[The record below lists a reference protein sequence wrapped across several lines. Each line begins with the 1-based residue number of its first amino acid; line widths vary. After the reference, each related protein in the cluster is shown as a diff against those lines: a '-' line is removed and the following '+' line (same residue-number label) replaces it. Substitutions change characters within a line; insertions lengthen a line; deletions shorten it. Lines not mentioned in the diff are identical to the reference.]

1 MSRDYKNIRNKNKA
15 GSQEKNKS
23 NLFSFLVGL
32 TLGAFIT
39 GSIFLNQHK
48 QIVDVESSAIF
59 IDKNNTEDKEDNEKN
74 INTEITFDF
83 PTMLEERQVA
93 KIPEKKY
100 KDEIIATI
108 ETNKDKSH
116 TIYILQV
123 GSFKKF
129 KSADALKARLA
140 FSGLSA
146 YIQKKDIIGMGVS
159 FRVFVGPF
167 KDKEKLDE
175 IKTILAAND
184 VNSVISIEQK
194 IESKSMWYLSWI
206 KQKILIVS
214 PNIKLT

>member
-32 TLGAFIT
+32 ALGAFIT

-59 IDKNNTEDKEDNEKN
+59 IDKNNTEDKENNEKN

-100 KDEIIATI
+100 KDEIIETI
-108 ETNKDKSH
+108 ETNEDKSH
-116 TIYILQV
+116 TIYILQI

-194 IESKSMWYLSWI
+194 IESKSM
-206 KQKILIVS
+206 
-214 PNIKLT
+214 

>member
-1 MSRDYKNIRNKNKA
+1 MSRDYKNIRNKNKS

-23 NLFSFLVGL
+23 NLLSFLVGL
-32 TLGAFIT
+32 ALGAFIT
-39 GSIFLNQHK
+39 GSIFLNQQK
-48 QIVDVESSAIF
+48 KVVNMESSAIF
-59 IDKNNTEDKEDNEKN
+59 IDKNNIEDKKNNEKN
-74 INTEITFDF
+74 SNTEITFDF

-100 KDEIIATI
+100 KDETI
-108 ETNKDKSH
+108 ETIETDEDKSH

-194 IESKSMWYLSWI
+194 IESKSM
-206 KQKILIVS
+206 
-214 PNIKLT
+214 

>member
-15 GSQEKNKS
+15 GSQEKNNS

-59 IDKNNTEDKEDNEKN
+59 IDKNNTEDKENNEKN

-167 KDKEKLDE
+167 KDKENLDE

-194 IESKSMWYLSWI
+194 IESKSM
-206 KQKILIVS
+206 
-214 PNIKLT
+214 

>member
-59 IDKNNTEDKEDNEKN
+59 IDKNNTEDKENNEKN

-167 KDKEKLDE
+167 HDKEKLNE

-184 VNSVISIEQK
+184 INSVISIDQK
-194 IESKSMWYLSWI
+194 IESKSM
-206 KQKILIVS
+206 
-214 PNIKLT
+214 

>member
-15 GSQEKNKS
+15 GAQEKNKS

-59 IDKNNTEDKEDNEKN
+59 IDKNNTEDKENNEKN

-100 KDEIIATI
+100 KDEIIETI

-167 KDKEKLDE
+167 NDKEKLNE

-184 VNSVISIEQK
+184 INSVISIEQK
-194 IESKSMWYLSWI
+194 IESKSM
-206 KQKILIVS
+206 
-214 PNIKLT
+214 

>member
-1 MSRDYKNIRNKNKA
+1 MSRDYKNIRNKKKA
-15 GSQEKNKS
+15 DSQEKSKS
-23 NLFSFLVGL
+23 NLLSFLVGL
-32 TLGAFIT
+32 ALGAFIT
-39 GSIFLNQHK
+39 GSIFLNQQK
-48 QIVDVESSAIF
+48 NVVDMESSAIF
-59 IDKNNTEDKEDNEKN
+59 IDKNNIEDKKNNEKN

-100 KDEIIATI
+100 KDETI
-108 ETNKDKSH
+108 ETIETHEDKSH

-129 KSADALKARLA
+129 KSAAALKAKLA

-194 IESKSMWYLSWI
+194 IESKSM
-206 KQKILIVS
+206 
-214 PNIKLT
+214 

>member
-15 GSQEKNKS
+15 GSREKSKS
-23 NLFSFLVGL
+23 NLLSFLVGL
-32 TLGAFIT
+32 ALGAFIT
-39 GSIFLNQHK
+39 GSIFLNQQK
-48 QIVDVESSAIF
+48 KVVDMESSAIF
-59 IDKNNTEDKEDNEKN
+59 IDKNNIEDKKNNEKN

-100 KDEIIATI
+100 KDETI
-108 ETNKDKSH
+108 ETIETLETDEDKSH

-194 IESKSMWYLSWI
+194 IESKSM
-206 KQKILIVS
+206 
-214 PNIKLT
+214 

>member
-59 IDKNNTEDKEDNEKN
+59 IDKNNTEDKENNEKN

-146 YIQKKDIIGMGVS
+146 YIEKKDIIGMGVS

-175 IKTILAAND
+175 IKTILAANN

-194 IESKSMWYLSWI
+194 IESKSM
-206 KQKILIVS
+206 
-214 PNIKLT
+214 

>member
-32 TLGAFIT
+32 ALGVFIT

-48 QIVDVESSAIF
+48 QIVDAESSAIF
-59 IDKNNTEDKEDNEKN
+59 IDKNNIEDKKNNEKN

-100 KDEIIATI
+100 KDEIIETI

-129 KSADALKARLA
+129 TSADALKARLA

-146 YIQKKDIIGMGVS
+146 YIQKKDI
-159 FRVFVGPF
+159 
-167 KDKEKLDE
+167 
-175 IKTILAAND
+175 
-184 VNSVISIEQK
+184 
-194 IESKSMWYLSWI
+194 
-206 KQKILIVS
+206 
-214 PNIKLT
+214 

>member
-15 GSQEKNKS
+15 GSREKSKS
-23 NLFSFLVGL
+23 NLLSFLVGL
-32 TLGAFIT
+32 ALGVFIT

-48 QIVDVESSAIF
+48 QIVDAESSAIF
-59 IDKNNTEDKEDNEKN
+59 IDKNNIEDKKNNEKN

-100 KDEIIATI
+100 KDETI
-108 ETNKDKSH
+108 ETIETDEDKSH

-194 IESKSMWYLSWI
+194 IESKSM
-206 KQKILIVS
+206 
-214 PNIKLT
+214 

>member
-48 QIVDVESSAIF
+48 QIVDVGSSAIF
-59 IDKNNTEDKEDNEKN
+59 IDKNNTEDKENNEKN

-100 KDEIIATI
+100 KDETI
-108 ETNKDKSH
+108 ETDEDKSH

-194 IESKSMWYLSWI
+194 IESKSM
-206 KQKILIVS
+206 
-214 PNIKLT
+214 

>member
-15 GSQEKNKS
+15 GSQEKSKS
-23 NLFSFLVGL
+23 NLLSFLVGL
-32 TLGAFIT
+32 ALGAFIT
-39 GSIFLNQHK
+39 GSIFLNQQK
-48 QIVDVESSAIF
+48 KVVDMESSAIF
-59 IDKNNTEDKEDNEKN
+59 IDKNNIEDKKNNEKN

-194 IESKSMWYLSWI
+194 IESKSM
-206 KQKILIVS
+206 
-214 PNIKLT
+214 

>member
-23 NLFSFLVGL
+23 NLLSFLVGL
-32 TLGAFIT
+32 ALGAFIT
-39 GSIFLNQHK
+39 GSIFLNQQK
-48 QIVDVESSAIF
+48 KVVNMESSAIF
-59 IDKNNTEDKEDNEKN
+59 IDKNNIEDKKNNEKN
-74 INTEITFDF
+74 SNTEITFDF

-100 KDEIIATI
+100 KDETI
-108 ETNKDKSH
+108 ETIETDEDKSH

-194 IESKSMWYLSWI
+194 IESKSM
-206 KQKILIVS
+206 
-214 PNIKLT
+214 

>member
-15 GSQEKNKS
+15 GSQEKSKS
-23 NLFSFLVGL
+23 NLLSFLVGL
-32 TLGAFIT
+32 ALGAFIT
-39 GSIFLNQHK
+39 GSIFLNQQK
-48 QIVDVESSAIF
+48 KVVDMESSAIF
-59 IDKNNTEDKEDNEKN
+59 IDKNNIEDKKNNEKN

-100 KDEIIATI
+100 KDKTI
-108 ETNKDKSH
+108 ETDEDKSH

-214 PNIKLT
+214 LNIKLT

>member
-59 IDKNNTEDKEDNEKN
+59 IDKNNTEDKENNEKN

-175 IKTILAAND
+175 IKTILAANN

-194 IESKSMWYLSWI
+194 IESKSM
-206 KQKILIVS
+206 
-214 PNIKLT
+214 

>member
-32 TLGAFIT
+32 ALGAFIT

-100 KDEIIATI
+100 KDEIIETI
-108 ETNKDKSH
+108 ETNEDKSH
-116 TIYILQV
+116 TIYILQI

-146 YIQKKDIIGMGVS
+146 YIEKKDIIGMGVS

-167 KDKEKLDE
+167 KDKENLDE

-194 IESKSMWYLSWI
+194 IESKSM
-206 KQKILIVS
+206 
-214 PNIKLT
+214 

>member
-175 IKTILAAND
+175 IKTILAANN

-194 IESKSMWYLSWI
+194 IESKSM
-206 KQKILIVS
+206 
-214 PNIKLT
+214 

>member
-32 TLGAFIT
+32 ALGAFIT
-39 GSIFLNQHK
+39 SSIFLNQHK

-59 IDKNNTEDKEDNEKN
+59 IDKNKTKDQKNDEKN

-100 KDEIIATI
+100 KDEIKETI
-108 ETNKDKSH
+108 ETNEDKSH

-194 IESKSMWYLSWI
+194 IESKSM
-206 KQKILIVS
+206 
-214 PNIKLT
+214 

>member
-23 NLFSFLVGL
+23 NLFLFLVGL

-59 IDKNNTEDKEDNEKN
+59 INKYKTEDKENNEKN

-83 PTMLEERQVA
+83 QTMLEERQVA

-100 KDEIIATI
+100 KDEIITTI

-146 YIQKKDIIGMGVS
+146 SVS
-159 FRVFVGPF
+159 Y
-167 KDKEKLDE
+167 
-175 IKTILAAND
+175 TH
-184 VNSVISIEQK
+184 
-194 IESKSMWYLSWI
+194 
-206 KQKILIVS
+206 
-214 PNIKLT
+214 LTLPTNREV

>member
-15 GSQEKNKS
+15 GSQEKSKS
-23 NLFSFLVGL
+23 NLLSFLVGL
-32 TLGAFIT
+32 ALGAFIT
-39 GSIFLNQHK
+39 GSIFLNQQK
-48 QIVDVESSAIF
+48 KVVDMESSAIF
-59 IDKNNTEDKEDNEKN
+59 IDKNNTEDKENNEKN

-100 KDEIIATI
+100 KDEIIETI
-108 ETNKDKSH
+108 ETNEDKSH
-116 TIYILQV
+116 TIYILQI

-194 IESKSMWYLSWI
+194 IESKSM
-206 KQKILIVS
+206 
-214 PNIKLT
+214 

>member
-1 MSRDYKNIRNKNKA
+1 M
-15 GSQEKNKS
+15 
-23 NLFSFLVGL
+23 
-32 TLGAFIT
+32 
-39 GSIFLNQHK
+39 
-48 QIVDVESSAIF
+48 ESSAIF
-59 IDKNNTEDKEDNEKN
+59 IDKNNIEDKKNNEKN

-100 KDEIIATI
+100 KDETI
-108 ETNKDKSH
+108 ETDEDKSH

-194 IESKSMWYLSWI
+194 IESKSM
-206 KQKILIVS
+206 
-214 PNIKLT
+214 

>member
-59 IDKNNTEDKEDNEKN
+59 IDKNNTEDKENNEKN

-100 KDEIIATI
+100 KDETI
-108 ETNKDKSH
+108 ETDEDKSH

-194 IESKSMWYLSWI
+194 IESKSM
-206 KQKILIVS
+206 
-214 PNIKLT
+214 

>member
-15 GSQEKNKS
+15 GSQEKSKS
-23 NLFSFLVGL
+23 NLLSFLVGL
-32 TLGAFIT
+32 ALGAFIT
-39 GSIFLNQHK
+39 GSIFLNQQK
-48 QIVDVESSAIF
+48 KVVDMESSAIF
-59 IDKNNTEDKEDNEKN
+59 IDKNNIEDKKNNEKN

-100 KDEIIATI
+100 KDETI
-108 ETNKDKSH
+108 ETDEDKSH

-194 IESKSMWYLSWI
+194 IESKSM
-206 KQKILIVS
+206 
-214 PNIKLT
+214 

>member
-32 TLGAFIT
+32 ALGAFIT
-39 GSIFLNQHK
+39 SSIFLNQHK

-59 IDKNNTEDKEDNEKN
+59 IDKNNTKNQKNDEKN

-100 KDEIIATI
+100 KDEIKETI
-108 ETNKDKSH
+108 ETNEDKSH

-194 IESKSMWYLSWI
+194 IESKSM
-206 KQKILIVS
+206 
-214 PNIKLT
+214 

>member
-23 NLFSFLVGL
+23 SLFSFLVGL

-59 IDKNNTEDKEDNEKN
+59 IDKNNTEDKENNEKN

-194 IESKSMWYLSWI
+194 IESKSM
-206 KQKILIVS
+206 
-214 PNIKLT
+214 

>member
-59 IDKNNTEDKEDNEKN
+59 IDKNNTEDKENNEKN

-167 KDKEKLDE
+167 KDK
-175 IKTILAAND
+175 
-184 VNSVISIEQK
+184 
-194 IESKSMWYLSWI
+194 
-206 KQKILIVS
+206 
-214 PNIKLT
+214 

>member
-32 TLGAFIT
+32 ALGAFIT
-39 GSIFLNQHK
+39 SSIFLNQHK

-59 IDKNNTEDKEDNEKN
+59 IDKNNTKDQKNDEKN

-100 KDEIIATI
+100 KDEIKETI
-108 ETNKDKSH
+108 ETNEDKSH

-194 IESKSMWYLSWI
+194 IESKSM
-206 KQKILIVS
+206 
-214 PNIKLT
+214 

>member
-59 IDKNNTEDKEDNEKN
+59 IDKNNTEDKENNEKN

-100 KDEIIATI
+100 KDEIIETI

-175 IKTILAAND
+175 IKTILAANN

-194 IESKSMWYLSWI
+194 IESKSM
-206 KQKILIVS
+206 
-214 PNIKLT
+214 